1 MVLSN
6 VPLLNWNQQM
16 GILLVFPLG
25 EHLVVQLLGGGQ
37 VGLFDVDLG
46 GNKTTNHTKHA
57 DTYIFKKNLTCIEK
71 RFLAVKH
78 WNLVE
83 ALLHDQFSN
92 SEKLFIGQIDHHI
105 KN

>member
-1 MVLSN
+1 MVLSD

-25 EHLVVQLLGGGQ
+25 EHFAVQLLGGGQ
-37 VGLFDVDLG
+37 VGSMMWTLVA
-46 GNKTTNHTKHA
+46 TKLLSIQSMQ
-57 DTYIFKKNLTCIEK
+57 TPKFSKNLTCIEK

-83 ALLHDQFSN
+83 ALTTRSILKF
-92 SEKLFIGQIDHHI
+92 
-105 KN
+105 